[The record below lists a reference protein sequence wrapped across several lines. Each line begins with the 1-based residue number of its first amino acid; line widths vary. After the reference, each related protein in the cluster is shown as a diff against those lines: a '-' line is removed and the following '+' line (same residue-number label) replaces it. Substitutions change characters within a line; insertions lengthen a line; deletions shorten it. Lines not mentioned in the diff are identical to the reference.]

1 MRTSAGT
8 SSDTGLA
15 PASCSTTADDLVDH
29 GVLEVVHDLAD
40 LRIGVLRQVHA
51 AMIGSLQSEHG
62 RGIADHALGELRGRL
77 PCFPWREVVG
87 ELVEF
92 GHGLGEDHRKY
103 RVLGV
108 EVEVEARPR
117 DPGTLADGADR
128 EIGERTSPEATRGRR
143 R

>member
-1 MRTSAGT
+1 ML
-8 SSDTGLA
+8 DQ
-15 PASCSTTADDLVDH
+15 PDDLVDH
-29 GVLEVVHDLAD
+29 GVLKVIHDLAD
-40 LRIGVLRQVHA
+40 LGVGVPGQIARFHDRIV
-51 AMIGSLQSEHG
+51 QSEHG
-62 RGIADHALGELRGRL
+62 RGIADHALGEIRGRL

-103 RVLGV
+103 RVFGV
-108 EVEVEARPR
+108 EVEVEAGPS

-128 EIGERTSPEATRGRR
+128 EIGERTFLKQLADGSDDRVALPVAPAAALRR